1 MRWRACRTGQW
12 RGIYGRAVFTA
23 PPRPR
28 FVRYPAITQASNHVE
43 KRPRFAAHVM
53 AGYLTKSEW
62 EEARSGG
69 GHPGRPPQGVN
80 AASPAVPMQK
90 AKPNTHKTQAFQ
102 SHPTSSTGASTTT
115 LPHPWPTARHPSQ
128 RRSRRSVRG
137 GPVMARLAKRA
148 RRARSVHAAPAVP
161 LRDRWGS
168 YADCR
173 ALHSQRPTGSLSIM
187 TLVPST
193 SVRQKSLNTWIHTPW
208 LKVFLGEPSA
218 SRYTPVRS
226 STWSK

>member
-1 MRWRACRTGQW
+1 
-12 RGIYGRAVFTA
+12 
-23 PPRPR
+23 
-28 FVRYPAITQASNHVE
+28 
-43 KRPRFAAHVM
+43 M
-53 AGYLTKSEW
+53 AGYLTKSAW
-62 EEARSGG
+62 EGAPQKRKPRELPQRAQRCPSKRRNRA
-69 GHPGRPPQGVN
+69 PTRPKRPKVTPPVPPVHQPQRPLILDQQRGTRVN
-80 AASPAVPMQK
+80 AAPKAVGR
-90 AKPNTHKTQAFQ
+90 
-102 SHPTSSTGASTTT
+102 STPEVG
-115 LPHPWPTARHPSQ
+115 
-128 RRSRRSVRG
+128 
-137 GPVMARLAKRA
+137 RLAKRA
-148 RRARSVHAAPAVP
+148 QRARSPIP
-161 LRDRWGS
+161 GWTGRQPWELQGS